1 MAEINLVNTTERADP
16 NLVSTDRMA
25 IWPVSVD
32 EVTDL
37 QFVTLSSLV
46 GYVETNAAFLDESIV
61 TAKGDLLVANTSGD
75 IGVLSV
81 GTDESVLIADS
92 GETLGVRWGAIDTDG
107 IASRAVTS
115 DKLKVLDVSTL
126 TGANI
131 TLDFTGA
138 GHLTHALTGNTTY
151 TVNTATYGPGRT
163 LTIRITATN
172 TRLLTFPSS
181 WVFLGTRPTAILANK
196 NGVLSVTCFGTTEA
210 DCVAAWAVST

>member
-1 MAEINLVNTTERADP
+1 MAEINLVNTTERAEN
-16 NLVSTDRMA
+16 NLATTDRMA
-25 IWPVSVD
+25 IWPASVD
-32 EVTDL
+32 EATDL
-37 QFVTLSSLV
+37 QYVTLSSLV

-61 TAKGDLLVANTSGD
+61 TAQGDLLVANTSGD

-92 GETLGVRWGAIDTDG
+92 TETLGVRWGAVGTDG

-115 DKLKVLDVSTL
+115 DKLKLLEVSTEV
-126 TGANI
+126 GSNI

-138 GHLTHALTGNTTY
+138 GHITHNLTGNTTY
-151 TVNTATYGPGRT
+151 TVNTATYGTGRT
-163 LTIRITATN
+163 LTVRITTAA

-181 WVFLGTRPTAILANK
+181 WVFLGPRPSAILAN
-196 NGVLSVTCFGTTEA
+196 NTGVLSVTCFGTTEA